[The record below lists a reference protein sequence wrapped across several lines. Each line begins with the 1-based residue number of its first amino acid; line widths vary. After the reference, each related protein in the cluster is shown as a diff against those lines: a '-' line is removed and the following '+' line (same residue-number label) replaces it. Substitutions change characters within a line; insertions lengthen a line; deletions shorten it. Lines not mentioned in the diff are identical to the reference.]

1 AKRLVVHLLRE
12 GDEQVRGLRVDD
24 HVVKDIRFPRN
35 ETGRLPSWPNPD
47 AEQLVGI
54 VARETLDKIWLIIE
68 EAVLYMRRER
78 HRMKHEPTGLGQV
91 MHDFEKVLLVEQM
104 LRRAVIGH
112 EVVFADMLGGAFI
125 EVEIK
130 PDRAELRI
138 DVDAMEN
145 ETERSVQF
153 LRRTLPV
160 REPVEH
166 ILRWLGLVERAKQIL
181 YEFRARAPNVLSAEL
196 HHVADAVECA

>member
-24 HVVKDIRFPRN
+24 HVVKDVRLPWN
-35 ETGRLPSWPNPD
+35 ETGRLPSWPDPD
-47 AEQLVGI
+47 AEQLVRI
-54 VARETLDKIWLIIE
+54 VARETLEKIRLIVE
-68 EAVLYMRRER
+68 ETVLYMRRER
-78 HRMKHEPTGLGQV
+78 HRMKHQPPGLGQV

-125 EVEIK
+125 EVEIQ
-130 PDRAELRI
+130 PDRVEMRI
-138 DVDAMEN
+138 DVNAMEM

-153 LRRTLPV
+153 LRRALPV
-160 REPVEH
+160 RKPVEH
-166 ILRWLGLVERAKQIL
+166 VLRWLGLVERAKQIF
-181 YEFRARAPNVLSAEL
+181 YELRPRAPNVLSAEL
-196 HHVADAVECA
+196 HHVADAVERA